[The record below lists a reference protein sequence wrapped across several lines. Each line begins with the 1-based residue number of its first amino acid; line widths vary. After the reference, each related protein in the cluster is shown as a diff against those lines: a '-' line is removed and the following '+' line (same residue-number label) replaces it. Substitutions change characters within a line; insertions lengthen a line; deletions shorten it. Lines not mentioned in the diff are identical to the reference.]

1 MTAATEV
8 IESEVRELVR
18 RRGVDPVRDPDQV
31 RLIVDDV
38 IAEYG
43 DRALSS
49 SLPPVGDEREV
60 ARSVLDS
67 VAGFGPL
74 QRWFDDPEV
83 EEIWI
88 NEPGRVFI
96 ARRGRTELTTTI
108 LAPSQVYELVERML
122 RTSGRRID
130 LSEPFVDAALPDG
143 SRLHVVIPEI
153 TRRHMAVNVRKFVVA
168 AESLAELVELG
179 TVTPQAAQFL
189 ETAVAAGLNI
199 IVSGGTQAGK
209 TTLLNGLC
217 AAIPA
222 RERVIV
228 CEEVFE
234 LRLPNP
240 DLVSMQTRQ
249 PNLEGAGEIPLRR
262 LVREALRMRPSR
274 IVVGEVRQA
283 ECLDLPT
290 HSKSYSGLLDSAG
303 VELAELVA
311 VRRAALLERISD
323 DRDGRTLGVDRQ
335 DEDCRGLAATLHWPV
350 VEPPYIENDTSAFK
364 RHMVT
369 LPDGRRALRVI
380 RPEFRHLLDD
390 LNDGRVDGL
399 IAYDLDRVVRDPR
412 DLEDLIDVVEA
423 RGLQGRIKSVT
434 GSLRLD
440 NDADITMARV
450 MVAMA
455 NKSSRD
461 TARRVARAAR
471 QRAETG
477 GFHGGPPAVGYA
489 HVKDAAGHVIAWQI
503 DPEQAAWLREAAERL
518 LAGETL
524 YGLCTDWNRQ
534 GRRTRT
540 GAMWRSQQIKQAL
553 ISAAVIGKREYAGR
567 LYPEVGSSWEPI
579 LERVTWDRLR
589 DLLLDP
595 RRYERVR
602 GAVRKH
608 TLSGLLNCGRDG
620 CGRRLVGQPYNDQA
634 TFICS
639 PTSNGGCGKLR
650 IANDALEE
658 FVARMAF
665 ARLDAPA
672 ASVGLDA
679 ERTAVEELAL
689 RKTLTDDQAALQ
701 RVEDDHYDGVLDRP
715 SYLRQRGR
723 LEERMAETSARLARL
738 TRRHVLSGV
747 TSGAVAGKLWDERDV
762 AWRRTLLSAVIEHI
776 VIKPYPAGIATT
788 LSRRKGEDELTF
800 VRRRREHTQW
810 VLRER
815 VEIIWRA

>member
-290 HSKSYSGLLDSAG
+290 HSKSYSGLLDCRRGARGVGSGAASSAARTDLRRSRRPDARRRSPG
-303 VELAELVA
+303 RGLPRSGRHAPLAGGG
-311 VRRAALLERISD
+311 AALHRERHQRLQAPYGDVAGWSP
-323 DRDGRTLGVDRQ
+323 
-335 DEDCRGLAATLHWPV
+335 CAA
-350 VEPPYIENDTSAFK
+350 
-364 RHMVT
+364 
-369 LPDGRRALRVI
+369 
-380 RPEFRHLLDD
+380 
-390 LNDGRVDGL
+390 
-399 IAYDLDRVVRDPR
+399 RDP
-412 DLEDLIDVVEA
+412 
-423 RGLQGRIKSVT
+423 
-434 GSLRLD
+434 
-440 NDADITMARV
+440 ARV
-450 MVAMA
+450 
-455 NKSSRD
+455 
-461 TARRVARAAR
+461 
-471 QRAETG
+471 
-477 GFHGGPPAVGYA
+477 
-489 HVKDAAGHVIAWQI
+489 
-503 DPEQAAWLREAAERL
+503 
-518 LAGETL
+518 
-524 YGLCTDWNRQ
+524 
-534 GRRTRT
+534 
-540 GAMWRSQQIKQAL
+540 
-553 ISAAVIGKREYAGR
+553 
-567 LYPEVGSSWEPI
+567 
-579 LERVTWDRLR
+579 
-589 DLLLDP
+589 
-595 RRYERVR
+595 
-602 GAVRKH
+602 
-608 TLSGLLNCGRDG
+608 
-620 CGRRLVGQPYNDQA
+620 
-634 TFICS
+634 S
-639 PTSNGGCGKLR
+639 P
-650 IANDALEE
+650 
-658 FVARMAF
+658 
-665 ARLDAPA
+665 
-672 ASVGLDA
+672 
-679 ERTAVEELAL
+679 
-689 RKTLTDDQAALQ
+689 
-701 RVEDDHYDGVLDRP
+701 
-715 SYLRQRGR
+715 
-723 LEERMAETSARLARL
+723 LAR
-738 TRRHVLSGV
+738 
-747 TSGAVAGKLWDERDV
+747 
-762 AWRRTLLSAVIEHI
+762 
-776 VIKPYPAGIATT
+776 
-788 LSRRKGEDELTF
+788 
-800 VRRRREHTQW
+800 
-810 VLRER
+810 
-815 VEIIWRA
+815 